1 MTIATT
7 TANAVR
13 TTFMET
19 SFVDNLAVFSRRL
32 PTDRSPN
39 AFALAR
45 AQAGPIVHDLTASN
59 PTACGIDYPPD
70 LLAGLSGTAGLTYRP
85 DPLGLRSAREAV
97 AGEYAARGLAV
108 DPDRI
113 VLTASSSE
121 AYGFLFKLLCDP
133 GDAVLVPTPSYPLFE
148 HLAML
153 DGVRAIPYPLEL
165 TQGWRPRPLD
175 RAAWGGARAAI
186 LVHPNNPTGSF
197 VDGDAAEALAPGLPL
212 IVDEVFLD
220 YAWSSTPRSFAA
232 RSHAL
237 TFTLG
242 GLSKSRG
249 LPQLKLSWI
258 VVQGPAAETAAT
270 MEALEFIGDSY
281 LSVATPVQA
290 ALPDLLRRSVP
301 VREAIRSRCL
311 ANLRQARALVPPGA
325 PVDLLEPAGGWTA
338 VIRFPRVVSE
348 EALTLELLG
357 RHGVAVYPG
366 FFFDFPAEG
375 FLVISLLPEP
385 ASFDA
390 GLRCILDAIEA
401 RIVQP

>member
-1 MTIATT
+1 
-7 TANAVR
+7 
-13 TTFMET
+13 
-19 SFVDNLAVFSRRL
+19 
-32 PTDRSPN
+32 
-39 AFALAR
+39 LAR

-59 PTACGIDYPPD
+59 PPACGIDYPPD

-281 LSVATPVQA
+281 LS
-290 ALPDLLRRSVP
+290 
-301 VREAIRSRCL
+301 RCL

-366 FFFDFPAEG
+366 FFFDVPAEG